1 LSRDILVAKN
11 SPDKVNIT
19 SRIQARSVGA
29 GSGGESRVV
38 RLRVHPLMKLVNPMH
53 SVIQYTS
60 IDGSKHVHEAN
71 MEFGD
76 ITIEG
81 SDRPNGEWMLKD
93 TESGLAVIDRF
104 NINEVA
110 LCLIS
115 WGPGSVTMELWS
127 EERPVSK
134 DTPIRI
140 SHEYEFIDNH
150 TDDEPTEPRNT
161 EEDES
166 QTLQRSRQTR
176 RYTRR
181 ETQQS

>member
-1 LSRDILVAKN
+1 
-11 SPDKVNIT
+11 
-19 SRIQARSVGA
+19 
-29 GSGGESRVV
+29 
-38 RLRVHPLMKLVNPMH
+38 
-53 SVIQYTS
+53 
-60 IDGSKHVHEAN
+60 
-71 MEFGD
+71 
-76 ITIEG
+76 
-81 SDRPNGEWMLKD
+81 MLKD

-104 NINEVA
+104 NINEVV

-150 TDDEPTEPRNT
+150 TDEPTEPLPV
-161 EEDES
+161 EDES
-166 QTLQRSRQTR
+166 QTQRSRTR

-181 ETQQS
+181 ETGRETQHS